1 MSRRKR
7 YSSSLAVA
15 ATAPDGGTALG
26 QSIGVGSRPRLRKGR
41 SHAPRIKPHEM
52 TFVLQHLATL
62 VDNGVP
68 LPRALGT
75 LAKEDALSRHH
86 DMLRSLR
93 RQVEGGVAFSTALA
107 SYPNLFDAVTLSQI
121 RVGER
126 SGTLVDTFKRL
137 AASRNRMRE
146 IRRDLVKKL
155 AYPLMLTVIGSGLI
169 AFLLLYVIPVF
180 EKTYADAGVELPWI
194 TQCLIFLGGLAQRY
208 VLWAVAGVILAA
220 TAVKQIRK
228 NGELAARMDRRLI
241 TMPWIGKWLRDIAV
255 LQVMDVL
262 NNLLNA
268 GFTLADALHE
278 TADSVGNRAVAR
290 GVRNL
295 HRAVQRGERFSRE
308 LENQEGLFPPLVH
321 QLVLVG
327 ESTGRLA
334 DSTQEICE
342 HLRSEIERKTSLMV
356 GALEPLLT
364 IALAIAIAVI
374 LLAIYL
380 PMFDMVH
387 TIS

>member
-7 YSSSLAVA
+7 YSSNLTLAA
-15 ATAPDGGTALG
+15 SPGAGGTAVAESVS
-26 QSIGVGSRPRLRKGR
+26 QRARPAMRRGR
-41 SHAPRIKPHEM
+41 SQASRIKPHEM

-75 LAKEDALSRHH
+75 LAKEDALARHH

-107 SYPNLFDAVTLSQI
+107 SYPNLFDSVTLSQI

-155 AYPLMLTVIGSGLI
+155 AYPILLTVIGSGLI
-169 AFLLLYVIPVF
+169 GFLLLYVIPVF
-180 EKTYADAGVELPWI
+180 EKTYADAGVELPWV
-194 TQCLIFLGGLAQRY
+194 TQCLILVGNLAQRY
-208 VLWAVAGVILAA
+208 VLWAAALVVLASA
-220 TAVKQIRK
+220 AVKQIRK
-228 NGELAARMDRRLI
+228 NAQLAAEMDRRLI
-241 TMPWIGKWLRDIAV
+241 RTPWIGKWLRDIAV

-278 TADSVGNRAVAR
+278 TADSVGNRAVER

-308 LENQEGLFPPLVH
+308 LENQDGLFPPIVN

-342 HLRSEIERKTSLMV
+342 HLRREIERKTALLV

-364 IALAIAIAVI
+364 IALAVAIAVI